1 MLKMKKEIS
10 SLEIHPKILIGKVI
24 FDMMVW
30 DLLKN
35 NLGWEKQEEA
45 EKIIQ

>member
-1 MLKMKKEIS
+1 M
-10 SLEIHPKILIGKVI
+10 LIGKVI

-35 NLGWEKQEEA
+35 NWWGRVDWGIDDEFIHDL
-45 EKIIQ
+45 IIV

>member
-1 MLKMKKEIS
+1 MLKIKKEIS
-10 SLEIHPKILIGKVI
+10 SLEIHPKMLIGKVI

-35 NLGWEKQEEA
+35 NWWGQSGLGYR
-45 EKIIQ
+45 